1 MAHDSAK
8 DSSLYGDGIGGRRTL
23 INSSVI
29 VKSRSTTSPAVFS
42 ANGALIETNDTSCG
56 VNDYQIG
63 IWGWHI
69 TKLSMIK
76 ISLLCNWVGNSIN
89 LLHIPVLFE

>member
-42 ANGALIETNDTSCG
+42 AND
-56 VNDYQIG
+56 
-63 IWGWHI
+63 H
-69 TKLSMIK
+69 
-76 ISLLCNWVGNSIN
+76 
-89 LLHIPVLFE
+89 